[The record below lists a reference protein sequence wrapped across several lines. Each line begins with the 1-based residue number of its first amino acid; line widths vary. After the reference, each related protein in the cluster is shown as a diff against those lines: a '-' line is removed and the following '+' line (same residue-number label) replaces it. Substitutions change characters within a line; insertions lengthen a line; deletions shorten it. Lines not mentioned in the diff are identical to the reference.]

1 MYFYN
6 LDLAGFIS
14 NQNQD
19 LKLSDNFKINI
30 NFFLTDKNIIICSDQ
45 DFIIKSELLTSTNFE
60 KKFIECS
67 RNKNIAK
74 LSVFIDNTNVLKK
87 YQGKK
92 YNDYLLITKET
103 QISKIFNNIK
113 RYIQSRIP
121 AFHQTLEEK
130 INEKKNEINQIIY
143 DIKENLTSELL
154 IEKLKNNNDFCFDL
168 EKLVNDIKSIFPV
181 EFENENNF
189 GEELQNNEKA
199 FEELIKKEYITDFKS
214 LFSTN
219 LSLLLNNIKSI
230 LLYEHIINNSF
241 KDIIFRLW
249 NVMYL
254 YPKKNN

>member
-1 MYFYN
+1 M
-6 LDLAGFIS
+6 
-14 NQNQD
+14 
-19 LKLSDNFKINI
+19 
-30 NFFLTDKNIIICSDQ
+30 
-45 DFIIKSELLTSTNFE
+45 
-60 KKFIECS
+60 
-67 RNKNIAK
+67 
-74 LSVFIDNTNVLKK
+74 
-87 YQGKK
+87 
-92 YNDYLLITKET
+92 
-103 QISKIFNNIK
+103 
-113 RYIQSRIP
+113 
-121 AFHQTLEEK
+121 
-130 INEKKNEINQIIY
+130 
-143 DIKENLTSELL
+143 
-154 IEKLKNNNDFCFDL
+154 
-168 EKLVNDIKSIFPV
+168 

>member
-1 MYFYN
+1 M
-6 LDLAGFIS
+6 
-14 NQNQD
+14 
-19 LKLSDNFKINI
+19 
-30 NFFLTDKNIIICSDQ
+30 
-45 DFIIKSELLTSTNFE
+45 
-60 KKFIECS
+60 
-67 RNKNIAK
+67 
-74 LSVFIDNTNVLKK
+74 KK

-103 QISKIFNNIK
+103 QITKIFNNIK

-241 KDIIFRLW
+241 KDIIFYLW

-254 YPKKNN
+254 YPKKK